1 MSTQGFCAVLAAG
14 CVLMALAGE
23 SPFVGTWK
31 LNVEK
36 SKLEGIAI
44 DLGSTTARVEPD
56 GAGLRG
62 TVEITTPQGQ
72 IYRYSYPITL
82 DGRPIKV
89 TGTPEYDE
97 IETRRVDDRTFT
109 AICKKDGAGHVRGRF
124 AFRME
129 PRVDRPVSRRFQIG
143 RSCNSIRR
151 KAAAKNPEHEP
162 GKDNRNQNPRLRDT
176 AGTEKPAAEARP
188 QRRKHETARQHEA
201 WGGAQSS
208 AKNDQGQTGEPED
221 DQSWNRRESHCHHE
235 ASVEA
240 QSKRR
245 TRVDE
250 NRDVGRA
257 VPRVHAAKN

>member
-1 MSTQGFCAVLAAG
+1 MSTQGFCTVLAAG
-14 CVLMALAGE
+14 CMLMALAGE

-109 AICKKDGAGHVRGRF
+109 AICKKDGAVVFTERRAVSRDGKSITITRKGTNPQGLAYTATF
-124 AFRME
+124 AF
-129 PRVDRPVSRRFQIG
+129 D
-143 RSCNSIRR
+143 
-151 KAAAKNPEHEP
+151 K
-162 GKDNRNQNPRLRDT
+162 L
-176 AGTEKPAAEARP
+176 
-188 QRRKHETARQHEA
+188 
-201 WGGAQSS
+201 
-208 AKNDQGQTGEPED
+208 
-221 DQSWNRRESHCHHE
+221 
-235 ASVEA
+235 
-240 QSKRR
+240 
-245 TRVDE
+245 
-250 NRDVGRA
+250 
-257 VPRVHAAKN
+257 